1 MNTLRSRAIKL
12 LARRE
17 HTRAELAKKLAAH
30 GTPEEINTVI
40 DQLTAC
46 NLQSDARFAESFIRA
61 KARRSGSLKL
71 RHSMLSKGLA
81 KTLVD
86 SHLATADMPN
96 ELTRAKAL
104 WLRKFAKAPAN
115 TNDAKEWARQARFLQ
130 SRGFSTDIIRRTL
143 KEPMEQL
150 AAEEPNEGD
159 AA

>member
-17 HTRAELAKKLAAH
+17 HTRAELASKLAAH

-61 KARRSGSLKL
+61 KASRSGRLKL

-81 KTLVD
+81 KTLVED
-86 SHLATADMPN
+86 HLATADMPD
-96 ELTRAKAL
+96 ELTRAQEL
-104 WLRKFAKAPAN
+104 WLRKFATTPN
-115 TNDAKEWARQARFLQ
+115 SAKEWARQARFLQ
-130 SRGFSTDIIRRTL
+130 SRGFSTDVIRRVL
-143 KEPMEQL
+143 KEPSEEL
-150 AAEEPNEGD
+150 AEKEPTESNECN

>member
-17 HTRAELAKKLAAH
+17 HTRAELLAKLAAH
-30 GTPEEINTVI
+30 GTPEEISALVN
-40 DQLTAC
+40 QLATS

-61 KARRSGSLKL
+61 KASRSGSLKL
-71 RHSMLSKGLA
+71 RHGMLGKGLS

-86 SHLATADMPN
+86 SQLAAADMPD

-104 WLRKFAKAPAN
+104 WVRKFAATPGS
-115 TNDAKEWARQARFLQ
+115 AKEWARQARFLQ
-130 SRGFSTDIIRRTL
+130 SRGFSTDIIRHIL
-143 KEPMEQL
+143 KEPSKEP
-150 AAEEPNEGD
+150 AEEEPTESSESD